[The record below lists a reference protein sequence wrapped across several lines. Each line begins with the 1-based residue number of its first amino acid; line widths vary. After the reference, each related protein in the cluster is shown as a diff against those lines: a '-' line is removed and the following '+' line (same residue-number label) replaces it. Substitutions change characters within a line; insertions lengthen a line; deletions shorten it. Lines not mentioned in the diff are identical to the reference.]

1 MHTGCSERPLETRL
15 SGCLSLGT
23 SPGPPCM
30 LGPPLRS
37 TPCRVCSRG
46 TDCPARPSTGRVSVT
61 AAGGGRRCR
70 AGAAPGVRGV
80 PVLMETSTGARGGE
94 QPGGPHGVAHA
105 ELRAQRGSGW
115 AWALCP
121 LPPRQPPLGR
131 SCCSGRR
138 GACQGWD
145 PRLLGTCWGRRRLS
159 CPCSRPVGLGSFS
172 FSHEQVW
179 ETLVTHAGPS
189 RTRGR
194 GHRSRALSPLMRGHA
209 VTVGDEA
216 CRPWAA
222 IW

>member
-15 SGCLSLGT
+15 SGCLFLGT

-94 QPGGPHGVAHA
+94 QPGGPHGIAHA

-131 SCCSGRR
+131 SCCSGR
-138 GACQGWD
+138 G
-145 PRLLGTCWGRRRLS
+145 PTRRLS
-159 CPCSRPVGLGSFS
+159 GV
-172 FSHEQVW
+172 
-179 ETLVTHAGPS
+179 GPS
-189 RTRGR
+189 AAWHLLGPPPPFV
-194 GHRSRALSPLMRGHA
+194 PLFTSGGFGFFFIL
-209 VTVGDEA
+209 T
-216 CRPWAA
+216 
-222 IW
+222 